1 MTGGVVRVS
10 YPTLQDVYFRTRNF
24 RLEHE
29 NYLVSFMTWVQG
41 GIAFN
46 VRGAEVSTRKI
57 SYFGD
62 LYEKLTSVGDY
73 STIKQELETAI
84 TRYYE
89 DFFLLYQD
97 HLMGVLNS
105 KGGKGK
111 AVEAMQVN
119 RLFLPS
125 FEDCPKM
132 YDVFPKLEVDI
143 DNYEPKNPQ
152 ELRRDLVAI
161 HVPKE
166 GRTYKGAALYYDHSL
181 KSDGTVVLLEVK
193 QCQ

>member
-1 MTGGVVRVS
+1 MTSGVVRVS
-10 YPTLQDVYFRTRNF
+10 YPTLQDVYFRTRNV

-29 NYLVSFMTWVQG
+29 NYMVSFMTWVKG

-46 VRGAEVSTRKI
+46 VRGTEVSTRKI

-62 LYEKLTSVGDY
+62 LYEKLMTTDDY
-73 STIKQELETAI
+73 ETIRQDLAVAV

-97 HLMGVLNS
+97 HLTGVLNS
-105 KGGKGK
+105 AGRKGK
-111 AVEAMQVN
+111 AVEALHVN

-132 YDVFPKLEVDI
+132 YDIFPKLEVDI
-143 DNYEPKNPQ
+143 DSYEPKNPQ
-152 ELRRDLVAI
+152 ELRRDLVTI
-161 HVPKE
+161 HVPRD

-181 KSDGTVVLLEVK
+181 KSDGTVVLLEVI
-193 QCQ
+193 